1 MVKDINQGVAGSYP
15 AGLTNINGILF
26 FRGSDGFY
34 GDELWK
40 SDGTSVGTVMV
51 KNINPV
57 YNTGGI
63 GTYPFFTN
71 VNGILFFVAND
82 GVSERELWR
91 SDGTDAGTV
100 MVKDINPGSV
110 SSVPW
115 GLINANGTLYFQ
127 ANDGNNGTELWKSDG
142 TAGGTIMVKDIKP
155 GTNGSEPASLTNV
168 NGTVYFQAQDGISGI
183 ELWKSDGTLAG
194 TVMVK
199 DINPGPSYS
208 EPNNFTNVNG
218 TLYFYAL
225 SPTAGQELW
234 KSDGTSAGTLMV
246 IDIATGTNSSSPD
259 NLTNVNGTL
268 FFVAL
273 NGSGRELWAL
283 SIPTSIGQNYSDD
296 SDIFIYPNPTNGKSK
311 INVNSSS
318 ISKIEIYN
326 LQGGKVFTME
336 KNHQQTLDEIDISDL
351 SKGIYLVKISDGGKY
366 YSKKLIVQ

>member
-1 MVKDINQGVAGSYP
+1 VGTVIVKDI
-15 AGLTNINGILF
+15 
-26 FRGSDGFY
+26 
-34 GDELWK
+34 K
-40 SDGTSVGTVMV
+40 
-51 KNINPV
+51 
-57 YNTGGI
+57 
-63 GTYPFFTN
+63 
-71 VNGILFFVAND
+71 
-82 GVSERELWR
+82 
-91 SDGTDAGTV
+91 
-100 MVKDINPGSV
+100 PGSA

-127 ANDGNNGTELWKSDG
+127 ADDGNSGPELWKSDG

-194 TVMVK
+194 TVMLK
-199 DINPGPSYS
+199 DINPGPSWS
-208 EPNNFTNVNG
+208 EPNDFTNVNG
-218 TLYFYAL
+218 ILYFYAL

-234 KSDGTSAGTLMV
+234 KSDGTSAGTVMV

-283 SIPTSIGQNYSDD
+283 SIPTSIEQNNSGD
-296 SDIFIYPNPTNGKSK
+296 SGILIYPNPTNGKSK
-311 INVNSSS
+311 INFSSNS

-326 LQGGKVFTME
+326 LQGEKVITME
-336 KNHQQTLDEIDISDL
+336 KNYQRTLDDIDISGL
-351 SKGIYLVKISDGGKY
+351 NKGIYVVKMFEGERS